1 MSEARALS
9 NVLSLRSSVDAVKES
24 VDRLEALLPER
35 EDNAVLLDFL
45 EDDLRESLDA
55 ISDVEAHFTDVLD
68 SLRTQPITPQGL
80 VDLADDTRVL
90 GRLEYLMVV
99 AAQLRK
105 RLTQAAGR
113 IKLAR

>member
-1 MSEARALS
+1 MSEARSMS
-9 NVLSLRSSVDAVKES
+9 NVLSLRTHVDAVKES

-35 EDNAVLLDFL
+35 EDNTVLLDFL

-68 SLRTQPITPQGL
+68 SLRTEAITPRKL
-80 VDLADDTRVL
+80 VELADDQRVL
-90 GRLEYLMVV
+90 NRLEYLMVV
-99 AAQLRK
+99 ASQLRK
-105 RLTQAAGR
+105 RLTVAAGR

>member
-1 MSEARALS
+1 MSEARTFS
-9 NVLSLRSSVDAVKES
+9 NVVSLRSSVDAVKES
-24 VDRLEALLPER
+24 VDRLEALLPDR

-55 ISDVEAHFTDVLD
+55 ISDVESHFTDVLD
-68 SLRTQPITPQGL
+68 TLRTEPLTPQAL
-80 VDLADDTRVL
+80 VNLADDTRVL
-90 GRLEYLMVV
+90 NRLEYLMVV
-99 AAQLRK
+99 ASQLRK